1 MSSKAKQILLWLMI
15 ISSALLFVYF
25 IQRTQGKS
33 PQELTVDRAIT
44 SIKNKEIKEV
54 FFKPSQ
60 IELLDSNGTKYFT
73 NIGSDVMREA
83 IYKAVGEVNEAA
95 PSSIKT
101 TEEPASSG
109 YFWILLINALPFL
122 LLIGFLAFSLRQM
135 QAGGNKA
142 LSFGKSRAKL
152 LNNQQKRVT
161 FKEVAGVEE
170 AKEELQEIIEFL
182 KDPQKFQK
190 LGGRIP
196 KGVLMMGPPGTGKCI
211 TGDSLIL
218 TQKGLM
224 EIKDVPK
231 YLYVNP
237 ETHEVSGAW
246 LPTVELE
253 SVKDTK
259 REASHWYN
267 LGVQPTLKIKV
278 RQGMMLEGTPEHP
291 IVVLSEAGK
300 LEFRRLDQLQEGDS
314 VAIKFNN
321 QVFGNLQE
329 VDAEKGYAMGLL
341 TGDGNLSLSNRI
353 NFTSLDDELNTSFRQ
368 FIGSRYNNQ
377 HIGLATDGITSVV
390 SSWEVKKDLLDAG
403 MTMLLANNKSVPDT
417 ILQAPKETQVAFL
430 QGLFDTD
437 GYFTRYAFGYCTVSR
452 KLANQVTAMLL
463 NFGIM
468 PRLRVKKEATETSQK
483 VYEVV
488 VSGTSLPKFAEEIG
502 FRLTRKKE
510 QLNEY
515 LQGENIG
522 VNTNIDVFYNLSES
536 LIECWEEL
544 SRNGKSNERLA
555 RMIDKVRI
563 RLRVSRNTLQEFVAA
578 FEQNGCTNPK
588 VTYLSA
594 LANANL
600 FFSPVTE
607 IEQGFEEVF
616 DFTVPETHSF
626 ISNGFISHNTLLAKA
641 VAGEANV
648 PFFSISGSDFVEMF
662 VGVGASRVR
671 DLFEQGKKNAPC
683 IIFIDEIDAVGR
695 HRGAGLGGGHDER
708 EQTLNQL
715 LVEMDG
721 FESNDGVILMA
732 STNRP
737 DVLDPALLRPGRF
750 DRQVVVSYPDVKGR
764 EGILKVHTRKIPL
777 DDKVD
782 VNIIARGT
790 PGFTG
795 ADLANLVNEAALIA
809 ARRNQKVVTSQDLE
823 YAKDKVLMGPERRSM
838 VISEKERR
846 LTAIH
851 EAGHVLVGLNIPESD
866 PVHKVTI
873 IPRGRA
879 LGVTFYLPE
888 NDVLG
893 RTKEELLAMIANSM
907 GGRIAEEIFIGQI
920 TTGASN
926 DIEKAT
932 ELARS
937 MVCQYGMSD
946 LGPLA
951 FGKKEEQIFLG
962 REIAQHRDFSED
974 TAIKIDKEVKR
985 IVSEQYVRATKIL
998 TDNREAMERLVEAL
1012 LEYESLD
1019 NVQMR
1024 RAIAGLPFDDDESES
1039 KTNDSGST
1047 KKADEEGSLNPFKK
1061 PILPPI
1067 TPPAT
1072 A

>member
-1 MSSKAKQILLWLMI
+1 MI
-15 ISSALLFVYF
+15 ISSAVLFVYF
-25 IQRTQGKS
+25 IQRTQGKPS
-33 PQELTVDRAIT
+33 TEISYDKIWTQIE
-44 SIKNKEIKEV
+44 NKDVKEV
-54 FFKPSQ
+54 FIKQDSVEITDKSDNKFFTK
-60 IELLDSNGTKYFT
+60 LDTSDSLREPLIKATKESGAT
-73 NIGSDVMREA
+73 LKI
-83 IYKAVGEVNEAA
+83 
-95 PSSIKT
+95 
-101 TEEPASSG
+101 EPASSNMWL
-109 YFWILLINALPFL
+109 YVLVNALPFL
-122 LLIGFLAFSLRQM
+122 LLVGFLVFTLRQM

-161 FKEVAGVEE
+161 FKDVAGVEE

-196 KGVLMMGPPGTGKCI
+196 KGVLMMGPPGTGK
-211 TGDSLIL
+211 
-218 TQKGLM
+218 
-224 EIKDVPK
+224 
-231 YLYVNP
+231 
-237 ETHEVSGAW
+237 
-246 LPTVELE
+246 
-253 SVKDTK
+253 
-259 REASHWYN
+259 
-267 LGVQPTLKIKV
+267 
-278 RQGMMLEGTPEHP
+278 
-291 IVVLSEAGK
+291 
-300 LEFRRLDQLQEGDS
+300 
-314 VAIKFNN
+314 
-321 QVFGNLQE
+321 
-329 VDAEKGYAMGLL
+329 
-341 TGDGNLSLSNRI
+341 
-353 NFTSLDDELNTSFRQ
+353 
-368 FIGSRYNNQ
+368 
-377 HIGLATDGITSVV
+377 
-390 SSWEVKKDLLDAG
+390 
-403 MTMLLANNKSVPDT
+403 
-417 ILQAPKETQVAFL
+417 
-430 QGLFDTD
+430 
-437 GYFTRYAFGYCTVSR
+437 
-452 KLANQVTAMLL
+452 
-463 NFGIM
+463 
-468 PRLRVKKEATETSQK
+468 
-483 VYEVV
+483 
-488 VSGTSLPKFAEEIG
+488 
-502 FRLTRKKE
+502 
-510 QLNEY
+510 
-515 LQGENIG
+515 
-522 VNTNIDVFYNLSES
+522 
-536 LIECWEEL
+536 
-544 SRNGKSNERLA
+544 
-555 RMIDKVRI
+555 
-563 RLRVSRNTLQEFVAA
+563 
-578 FEQNGCTNPK
+578 
-588 VTYLSA
+588 
-594 LANANL
+594 
-600 FFSPVTE
+600 
-607 IEQGFEEVF
+607 
-616 DFTVPETHSF
+616 
-626 ISNGFISHNTLLAKA
+626 TLLAKA

-764 EGILKVHTRKIPL
+764 EGILKVHTRKIPM

-782 VNIIARGT
+782 VNVIARGT

-809 ARRNQKVVTSQDLE
+809 ARRNKKVVTLNDLE

-838 VISEKERR
+838 VVSEKERR

-851 EAGHVLVGLNIPESD
+851 EAGHALVGMNIEESD

-873 IPRGRA
+873 VPRGRA

-888 NDVLG
+888 QDVLG
-893 RTKEELLAMIANSM
+893 RTKEELLAMIANAM
-907 GGRIAEEIFIGQI
+907 GGRIAEEVFIGRI

-974 TAIKIDKEVKR
+974 TAIKIDQEVKR
-985 IVSEQYVRATKIL
+985 IVSEQYARAKKIL
-998 TDNREAMERLVEAL
+998 TDNKEAMDRLVAAL

-1019 NVQMR
+1019 SAQMK
-1024 RAIAGLPFDDDESES
+1024 RAIQGLPIDEDGSES
-1039 KTNDSGST
+1039 NSNDGGSSVKTE
-1047 KKADEEGSLNPFKK
+1047 EEGGLKPFKN